1 MSKDKYP
8 VLLTEK
14 EREDVYKYWLH
25 SSTLTNED
33 GLIQLA
39 EKAVLEKLAGM
50 ELPEPELDV
59 ISDYGFFEYSQA
71 SIDAAI
77 RQAFAQGAA
86 SVLSAEPV
94 ATVTDNFATDYSEI
108 GRTYQKPISI
118 GTPLYTLKAP
128 K

>member
-50 ELPEPELDV
+50 EMPEPT
-59 ISDYGFFEYSQA
+59 GFRMRYRSEPGMIGHYPWSYADQGRRQADRPEYERE
-71 SIDAAI
+71 DLFTAAQL

-86 SVLSAEPV
+86 SVLSA
-94 ATVTDNFATDYSEI
+94 
-108 GRTYQKPISI
+108 
-118 GTPLYTLKAP
+118 P